1 MPYTYKSLVFVWLIA
16 LGLLALTISGV
27 VAGSWSVLLVAAGL
41 AAPALI
47 LRSPARATAIS
58 RQSHRATAHERAGSP
73 LEVGAID
80 VYRWE
85 NEGGAQRRRVSGG
98 SLPALAAR

>member
-58 RQSHRATAHERAGSP
+58 RQSPTAHERAGSP